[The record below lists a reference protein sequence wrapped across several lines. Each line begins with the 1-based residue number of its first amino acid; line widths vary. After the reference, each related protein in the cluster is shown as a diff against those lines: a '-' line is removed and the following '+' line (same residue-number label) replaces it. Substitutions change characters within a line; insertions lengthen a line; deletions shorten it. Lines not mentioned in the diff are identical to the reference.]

1 MSAAEPA
8 CPTVSTTDRHILR
21 ELAKAVRD
29 IAALPEQEEKAAR
42 WKRLNRLERVTPPV
56 LALTSNIWNEMPPET
71 RIQTS
76 GEFAQSYERDLR
88 RRVYQ
93 HKHFPDD
100 RVVAANIPVPLVLEY
115 TGWGIETQTTA
126 PEQKTGARRYNTV
139 LHSEADLD
147 RLTLPRVTLDRDATE
162 RNFTAAREVFGDVLE
177 VERTV
182 YWGNNYGIAPMDML
196 AVWRGF
202 DRLFIDLLDN
212 PAFVHRAMDIIV
224 DGHLGVVDQHAKQ
237 GLLKLNNRRHDLVGT
252 AAVGY
257 TDELPAAGF
266 DPLHVRFKDL
276 WGTCASQIFAEVSP
290 DMHEEFS
297 LQHERRFLD
306 RFGLTCYGC
315 CEPLHK
321 KIGILRK
328 IPNMRRI
335 AVSPWAGVAESA
347 EQMGSKYIFSWR
359 PNPAVLA
366 SDKWDAAGARRQ
378 IRETLRKTRG
388 CIVEIILKDIETC
401 RNEPRRLFEW
411 VALAREEAAAVG

>member
-1 MSAAEPA
+1 MVSAA
-8 CPTVSTTDRHILR
+8 DRRVLR
-21 ELAKAVRD
+21 ELAKQVRD
-29 IAALPEQEEKAAR
+29 IAAGPEQEENAER

-56 LALTSNIWNEMPPET
+56 LALAGNIWNEMPPET
-71 RIQTS
+71 RLKTS

-100 RVVAANIPVPLVLEY
+100 RVITANVPVPLVLEY
-115 TGWGIETQTTA
+115 TGWGIETHTTA
-126 PEQKTGARRYNTV
+126 PDQKTGAKHYDTV

-147 RLTLPRVTLDRDATE
+147 RLTLPKVTVNHEATE
-162 RNFTAAREVFGDVLE
+162 RNYTAAAELFADTLE

-202 DRLFIDLLDN
+202 DRLFMDLVDD
-212 PAFVHRAMDIIV
+212 PGFVHRAMGIIV
-224 DGHLGVVDQHAKQ
+224 DGNLGVVDELERL
-237 GLLKLNNRRHDLVGT
+237 GLLKLNNRKHDLVGT

-266 DPLHVRFKDL
+266 KQSHVRFKDL

-335 AVSPWAGVAESA
+335 AVSPWADVAESA
-347 EQMGSKYIFSWR
+347 EQMGNKYIFSWR

-366 SDKWDAAGARRQ
+366 SDKWDAAGARKQ
-378 IRETLRKTRG
+378 IRDALQKTRG
-388 CIVEIILKDIETC
+388 CIVEIILKDLETC

-411 VALAREEAAAVG
+411 VAIAREEAAAVG